1 MVFKKNENV
10 QQVRPKL
17 SSHYEH
23 LLSARQRISKP
34 EKVEDAAQSNPQS
47 ACKKSGKVE
56 YTCNSNAEK
65 AERGRSLESL
75 VRQFSQMMSLGKIV
89 GFRFSERLSLKIK

>member
-47 ACKKSGKVE
+47 ACKVE